1 VELTVAQ
8 FVEPLLYGHHTGL
21 SPVAV
26 VTSAIFWT
34 WIWGPIGLLV
44 STPLTLCLVVLGR
57 HVQRLEFLEVMLGDQ
72 PALTPVQ
79 SLYQRLLAGDADEA
93 REQAEV
99 TLKEQPLAAWYDEVV
114 VGALRAAAEDV
125 DSGILRG
132 GRLARFRETIRD
144 VVEDLESWKDRA
156 DADEVLPAPDPR
168 WQAEGAVLCIAGR
181 GPLDEAAAQM
191 FTQLLR
197 RQGFGVRLVPFSAA
211 SRGRIAT
218 LDAGGVL
225 LACILYLEVS
235 ERPAHLRYLL
245 ERLRQRVAAAPVLV
259 GLWSAND
266 PALLDHAR
274 SPQLQ
279 GDYCA
284 ASLRAALA
292 QCVEASRVRAVEK
305 APAAAA

>member
-1 VELTVAQ
+1 
-8 FVEPLLYGHHTGL
+8 
-21 SPVAV
+21 
-26 VTSAIFWT
+26 
-34 WIWGPIGLLV
+34 
-44 STPLTLCLVVLGR
+44 
-57 HVQRLEFLEVMLGDQ
+57 
-72 PALTPVQ
+72 
-79 SLYQRLLAGDADEA
+79 
-93 REQAEV
+93 
-99 TLKEQPLAAWYDEVV
+99 
-114 VGALRAAAEDV
+114 
-125 DSGILRG
+125 
-132 GRLARFRETIRD
+132 
-144 VVEDLESWKDRA
+144 
-156 DADEVLPAPDPR
+156 
-168 WQAEGAVLCIAGR
+168 
-181 GPLDEAAAQM
+181 
-191 FTQLLR
+191 
-197 RQGFGVRLVPFSAA
+197 
-211 SRGRIAT
+211 
-218 LDAGGVL
+218 L